1 VQDIASFEEFKV
13 KVLAALKIT
22 HSQVKDVQLV
32 LGIPDY
38 DKVFSQI
45 MPDIK
50 GIKYRIIY

>member
-1 VQDIASFEEFKV
+1 M
-13 KVLAALKIT
+13 AALKSS
-22 HSQVKDVQLV
+22 HSKVKDVQLV

-50 GIKYRIIY
+50 GIIQIFLKLY